1 MSMNAVMD
9 WDREAR
15 TGLAEAVYAT
25 GKPLSFLADLLEKA
39 AEEKRR
45 LLVTRLSPEA
55 FAALPERLAGILNYD
70 PLSNTAFLGEI
81 APAPKARVAVVS
93 AGMADAS
100 VAQEVC
106 RTLAFAGVGSRQ
118 ITDVG
123 VAGLWRLMARLE
135 DIRAYPVVVVV
146 AGMEGAIF
154 SVLAGLIRAPII
166 AVPTSTGYGVSSGG
180 QLALHSALG
189 SCAPGVVV
197 VNIDNGF
204 GAAQAAL
211 RVVNGLQLA
220 EAASC
225 GLSSFAVQSDTCAPT
240 QEALHT
246 PEMCRAHS

>member
-1 MSMNAVMD
+1 MNAVMD

-15 TGLAEAVYAT
+15 TGVAEAVYAT
-25 GKPLSFLADLLEKA
+25 GKSLSCLAELLERA

-45 LLVTRLSPEA
+45 LLVTRLSAEA
-55 FAALPERLAGILNYD
+55 FAALPARLIDILNYD
-70 PLSNTAFLGEI
+70 ALSKTAILGEI
-81 APAPKARVAVVS
+81 APAPKACVAVVS

-100 VAQEVC
+100 VAQEVS
-106 RTLAFAGVGSRQ
+106 RTLVFAGVGSRQ
-118 ITDVG
+118 IADVG

-154 SVLAGLIRAPII
+154 SVLAGLVRAPII

-220 EAASC
+220 ETAPLS
-225 GLSSFAVQSDTCAPT
+225 LSSFAVRSDTCAPT
-240 QEALHT
+240 QRELQT
-246 PEMCRAHS
+246 PEKRRAHS